1 MADINI
7 QLSSQIGWNYE
18 AYFQSCTSALNP
30 EKYTTIHQIIFG
42 NNHSQNL
49 CKKQQQEKQP
59 NHGKVEVNK
68 IAFL

>member
-42 NNHSQNL
+42 NNQS
-49 CKKQQQEKQP
+49 K
-59 NHGKVEVNK
+59 
-68 IAFL
+68 FM